1 MQNRCK
7 TKVVRMYRKKCLTGA
22 PFCPLVLPKVD
33 KWRPNMLQKS
43 SQWHQK
49 AVLCT
54 NSFKNCGMCDLHS
67 ICNTLTTFATPVN
80 SYFRPLCTTLTRDF
94 AASVSNCVLE
104 PSEMTSLCDF
114 GTPFDTIGPQTVPHG
129 LQNASPN
136 PPENETWDQVVPQCA
151 PDGAQGTPTTSK
163 SHKNAGCLKNGTGL
177 ELKIRV
183 SGPLSKNNQL
193 CRFSEPRR
201 SGRSPL
207 GYAAPGRACA
217 WRDKALLPDMS

>member
-7 TKVVRMYRKKCLTGA
+7 TIVVRTCRKKCLTGA

-43 SQWHQK
+43 STWHQK

-54 NSFKNCGMCDLHS
+54 NSFKNGGMCDLHS
-67 ICNTLTTFATPVN
+67 ICNTLATFATPVN

-114 GTPFDTIGPQTVPHG
+114 GTPFDTIGPKRCPM
-129 LQNASPN
+129 ASKM
-136 PPENETWDQVVPQCA
+136 PPQIHLKMRLGARWC

-163 SHKNAGCLKNGTGL
+163 SHTFLGC
-177 ELKIRV
+177 
-183 SGPLSKNNQL
+183 P
-193 CRFSEPRR
+193 PR
-201 SGRSPL
+201 L
-207 GYAAPGRACA
+207 HYEI
-217 WRDKALLPDMS
+217 